1 MTVKKRKLVPP
12 SPEGGTKPKTE
23 PSKPQNRVRLG
34 SRATVGKK
42 ANLGVKT

>member
-12 SPEGGTKPKTE
+12 SPEGGAKTKAE
-23 PSKPQNRVRLG
+23 PSKAQNRIRLG